1 MDKKESKHKAGRKY
15 LIPYST
21 QKRNRVSVLKNV
33 LINNGN
39 ITAYYV
45 LYPFNYE
52 VYDGQ
57 SADSHIQS
65 VYSILST
72 LYQNLGEIKLSMF
85 RISDIVSK
93 QEVVMKIQET
103 AGIYAPD
110 FKMTDEYKSYVKS
123 FYQEYSILAIRL
135 ESGYNIDIETQSIV
149 ESIKQIFDTTVG
161 NVFKKVADSVN
172 IDSIMSQNK
181 NISHTIEKYAVPANE
196 KLVMNLYM
204 NALYP
209 SYDLIYTEDMFNRSN
224 KMLGWTQQE
233 IIPHLGW
240 FELSN
245 SGIADFGITPRVSY
259 CSILTIV
266 ELPEDILIENFNI
279 YVPGMKCNMRLL
291 AKQDATLRFK
301 RLRTDLKEELGD
313 SIEVNEDA
321 EEDSDGG
328 EALGMSYDALKAIKN
343 GRILTDFDLNI
354 LVIADSKEE
363 LDKKKKNIIASL
375 GQIHITARIAQN
387 QAKTFIRSFIDGN
400 PSEYYNTADLLYP
413 LSFQIDNGTYVGDFD
428 SNFASP
434 VIGIS

>member
-1 MDKKESKHKAGRKY
+1 MSKKESIHKVGRKN
-15 LIPYST
+15 LIPYTS
-21 QKRNRVSVLKNV
+21 QKRNRVSIFKNV

-72 LYQNLGEIKLSMF
+72 LYQNLGEIKLSTF

-93 QEVVMKIQET
+93 HEVAMKIQET
-103 AGIYAPD
+103 AGIYNPD

-123 FYQEYSILAIRL
+123 FYQEYTILAIKL
-135 ESGYNIDIETQSIV
+135 ESGYNIDIETQGIV
-149 ESIKQIFDTTVG
+149 ESVKQIFDTTVG
-161 NVFKKVADSVN
+161 NAFKKVADSVN
-172 IDSIMSQNK
+172 IDSIISQNK
-181 NISHTIEKYAVPANE
+181 NLQHTLEKHAVPANE
-196 KLVMNLYM
+196 KLVMNIYM
-204 NALYP
+204 NSLYP
-209 SYDLIYTEDMFNRSN
+209 SYDLIYTDEMLERAN

-245 SGIADFGITPRVSY
+245 SGIADFGITPKISY
-259 CSILTIV
+259 CSVITIV
-266 ELPEDILIENFNI
+266 ELPDDILIENFNI
-279 YVPGMKCNMRLL
+279 YIPGMRCNMKLL
-291 AKQDATLRFK
+291 SKQDATLRFK
-301 RLRTDLKEELGD
+301 RIRTDLKEEFGD
-313 SIEVNEDA
+313 SLEVNEDA
-321 EEDSDGG
+321 DEDSDGG
-328 EALGMSYDALKAIKN
+328 DSLGMAYDALKAIKN

-354 LVIADSKEE
+354 LIVADSKEE

-375 GQIHITARIAQN
+375 GQIKITARIAHN

-400 PSEYYNTADLLYP
+400 PLEYYNTADLLYP

-428 SNFASP
+428 SNYASP